1 MTADDEAGRP
11 TVGAAQHPM
20 VIAALARMGG
30 SGGWAR
36 ILAGLPVEDPLDR
49 ADTDLLVAAG
59 VLRRDG
65 ERLVLQ
71 RAGSHYL
78 DPDALSRA
86 MTAELQQALGHA
98 RGEAAGWNGDD
109 LDLVRN
115 QGRGSAAAADLIA
128 DGFLPG
134 MPRAAEAL
142 ASGAG
147 RFLDVGTGVAAI
159 ASRMCELFP
168 GLTCVGL
175 DVLPQALAL
184 ASEELAVSGM
194 ADRVELRLQ
203 SVADLDDTEEFDLA
217 WVPQLFIP
225 PDAFTA
231 GLKRVHAAMRPG
243 GGLIVP
249 TLAPPDGAEP
259 MARAVLVHSGYVLG
273 GGPVTRH
280 EMRTLLSGIG
290 FTDVEEHAHGH
301 RTLLTAIRP

>member
-1 MTADDEAGRP
+1 MTADDVTGRP

-36 ILAGLPVEDPLDR
+36 ILAGEPVEEPLDR
-49 ADTDLLVAAG
+49 ADADLLVAAG

-71 RAGSHYL
+71 HSASGYL
-78 DPDALSRA
+78 DPEALFHT
-86 MTAELQQALGHA
+86 MTAELQRALGHA
-98 RGEAAGWNGDD
+98 RGEAPGWHGED
-109 LDLVRN
+109 LDLVLN

-134 MPRAAEAL
+134 MPRAAAAL
-142 ASGAG
+142 AAGSG

-159 ASRMCELFP
+159 AARMCELFP

-175 DVLPQALAL
+175 DVLPRALAL
-184 ASEELAVSGM
+184 AGDELTRMGM

-203 SVADLDDTEEFDLA
+203 SVADLDDVDEFDLA

-231 GLKRVHAAMRPG
+231 GLKRVYAAMRPG
-243 GGLIVP
+243 GGLVVP
-249 TLAPPDGAEP
+249 TLAPQAGAEP
-259 MARAVLVHSGYVLG
+259 MVEAVMVHSGYVLG
-273 GGPVTRH
+273 GGPIERDEVRAMI
-280 EMRTLLSGIG
+280 EGVG
-290 FTDVEEHAHGH
+290 FTDVDEHGH
-301 RTLLTAIRP
+301 GHQTVLTAVRP